1 MKVKIMPLVWA
12 ITLVMIPTAQA
23 LVNAEPQLKGEST
36 SVLVA
41 QQEST
46 PVAIAATP
54 SADAVTSG
62 NKPSTSYLTQPLP
75 GAISLARPE
84 QGASSTIPVT
94 SAKPEPK
101 AITTTTVKVPVADA
115 VKPVS
120 QTSTSSLA
128 KPAAKKVVIA
138 AVPVPAAIKP
148 SSATTPVTYAPASGK
163 KSQNPFTNTSP
174 IYSAPPPASVTLVLN
189 SGNLLSQDIKTWAER
204 SGFKLLWRSKSD
216 YLIYSPIVLTGKDND
231 EVLAALGK
239 LFASENYGLII
250 KNYQKNHV
258 LLIDDM

>member
-23 LVNAEPQLKGEST
+23 LVNAEPQLKSESV
-36 SVLVA
+36 SALVA
-41 QQEST
+41 QPEST
-46 PVAIAATP
+46 PVA
-54 SADAVTSG
+54 SG
-62 NKPSTSYLTQPLP
+62 KKTSTSYLTQPLP

-84 QGASSTIPVT
+84 QRVSPSTSVT
-94 SAKPEPK
+94 TAKPETKPT
-101 AITTTTVKVPVADA
+101 AVATTIVSAPVE

-120 QTSTSSLA
+120 QTSSSSFA
-128 KPAAKKVVIA
+128 KPAGKKVVIA
-138 AVPVPAAIKP
+138 AVPVPVAIKP
-148 SSATTPVTYAPASGK
+148 ASVTTPVTYAPASGK
-163 KSQNPFTNTSP
+163 KTQNPFTNTSP
-174 IYSAPPPASVTLVLN
+174 NYSAHGPASVTLVLN
-189 SGNLLSQDIKTWAER
+189 SGNLLSQDIKTWAEK

-216 YLIYSPIVLTGKDND
+216 YLIYSPIVLAGKNND
-231 EVLAALGK
+231 EVLTALGR

>member
-23 LVNAEPQLKGEST
+23 LVNAEPQLKSESN

-41 QQEST
+41 EPELT
-46 PVAIAATP
+46 TVATATTP
-54 SADAVTSG
+54 SADAVTLG
-62 NKPSTSYLTQPLP
+62 NKPSRSYLTQPP
-75 GAISLARPE
+75 PVATPDQR
-84 QGASSTIPVT
+84 ASSSVPVT
-94 SAKPEPK
+94 MAKPEPK
-101 AITTTTVKVPVADA
+101 PITTTIVPAPVIAA

-120 QTSTSSLA
+120 QTSTLSLA
-128 KPAAKKVVIA
+128 KPTPQKVVIA
-138 AVPVPAAIKP
+138 AVPVPVAIKP
-148 SSATTPVTYAPASGK
+148 SSITTPVTYAPASGK
-163 KSQNPFTNTSP
+163 NTQNPFTNTSP
-174 IYSAPPPASVTLVLN
+174 NYSAPTPTSITLVLN

-231 EVLAALGK
+231 EVLTALGR